1 MPDQAV
7 VNASPLIFL
16 ARAGRLEFLQLAA
29 PEILVPAAVAAEIR
43 QYDPDD
49 PAVQGLESTPWLKMV
64 EVPAVPP
71 PIQAWDLGPGESS
84 VLAYAMAHRPM
95 IAIIDDLSA
104 RHCAEVFRLPV
115 SGTLGLVLTAKK
127 RGVIPFARPALE
139 HLRQSGMYLSDRV
152 LNHALSFV
160 GE

>member
-16 ARAGRLEFLQLAA
+16 AKSGRLEFLQLAA
-29 PEILVPAAVAAEIR
+29 PETLVPAAVAAEIR
-43 QYDPDD
+43 QYDADD
-49 PAVQGLESTPWLKMV
+49 PAVQALESTPWLKMV

-71 PIQAWDLGPGESS
+71 RIQAWDLGPGESS

-104 RHCAEVFRLPV
+104 RHCAEVFRIPV
-115 SGTLGLVLTAKK
+115 NGTLGLVLTAKK
-127 RGVIPFARPALE
+127 RGVIPLARPALE
-139 HLRQSGMYLSDRV
+139 QLRQSGMYLSDQV

-160 GE
+160 DE

>member
-1 MPDQAV
+1 MPEQAV

-16 ARAGRLEFLQLAA
+16 AKADRLDFLQQAA
-29 PEILVPAAVAAEIR
+29 TEILVPSEVAAQIC
-43 QYDPDD
+43 QHGAND
-49 PAVQGLESTPWLKMV
+49 PAALALEKVPWLKMIEAPV
-64 EVPAVPP
+64 VPP
-71 PIQAWDLGPGESS
+71 RIQTWDLGPGESS
-84 VLAYAMAHRPM
+84 VLAYAMAYRPTV
-95 IAIIDDLSA
+95 AIIDDLSA
-104 RHCAEVFRLPV
+104 RRCAATFQIPV

-127 RGVIPFARPALE
+127 RGVIPLARPVLE

>member
-1 MPDQAV
+1 VPDQAV

-29 PEILVPAAVAAEIR
+29 PEILVPAAVATEIR
-43 QYDPDD
+43 QYDADD
-49 PAVQGLESTPWLKMV
+49 PAVQALESTPWLKMV

-95 IAIIDDLSA
+95 DSPAVFHSAQYAHAIAP
-104 RHCAEVFRLPV
+104 HTC
-115 SGTLGLVLTAKK
+115 GY
-127 RGVIPFARPALE
+127 GVE
-139 HLRQSGMYLSDRV
+139 
-152 LNHALSFV
+152 
-160 GE
+160 